1 MPLFRKSDPSAL
13 INDVRRIELFSD
25 AVIAIIITLLI
36 LEIHAPELHTLSFSE
51 VRDAMIGLAP
61 KLGSFAFSF
70 LTVAV
75 FWVNHH
81 HFFHE
86 VEKSDWR
93 FLWYNNALLFWLSLV
108 PFTTGFLG
116 ENLFNPWVAAIYC
129 FVLFMAAVSFTTM
142 AYHALFSDLVHD
154 HIPYRDR
161 CIHFRRS
168 LIGVACYGLGTVL
181 APVFPPASIILMVFV
196 PLFYIAPRLMHD
208 HDGMS
213 EEHHD
218 HHVHDHE

>member
-1 MPLFRKSDPSAL
+1 MPLFRKSDTSAL
-13 INDVRRIELFSD
+13 VGDVRRIELFSD

-36 LEIHAPELHTLSFSE
+36 LEIHAPELHTLSFAE

-61 KLGSFAFSF
+61 KLGSFTFSF

-86 VEKSDWR
+86 MERSDWR

-116 ENLFNPWVAAIYC
+116 ANLFNPWVAAIYC
-129 FVLFMAAVSFTTM
+129 FVLFMAAVSFSVMT
-142 AYHALFSDLVHD
+142 YHGLFGGLVHD
-154 HIPYRDR
+154 HIAHEHRR
-161 CIHFRRS
+161 THFRHG
-168 LIGVACYGLGTVL
+168 LIGVACYGLATVL
-181 APVFPPASIILMVFV
+181 APVVPSLSIGLMIFV
-196 PLFYIAPRLMHD
+196 PLYYIAPRLMHN
-208 HDGMS
+208 HDGMT
-213 EEHHD
+213 HD
-218 HHVHDHE
+218 HDHEHHG